1 MGSKVK
7 TILLTILILF
17 SIDII
22 TLILLTKYSSM
33 FSWNSGDKK
42 VSSALSLIS
51 GSETRRGSIAGI
63 WGINPFNRVR
73 DIVRNRVQGQTLK
86 SKKLSG
92 NPPKITENPSN
103 NHLFQGY
110 FCFLSTPYSGRMLW
124 VITLYYL
131 HGKI

>member
-92 NPPKITENPSN
+92 NPPKITENP
-103 NHLFQGY
+103 
-110 FCFLSTPYSGRMLW
+110 PK
-124 VITLYYL
+124 ITENLP
-131 HGKI
+131 KIHRKSAKITKKSPKIHRKSIK